1 VIEFPLSEGGKEG
14 GRKGGMERED
24 LLEAGDFGGG
34 QQAEAQWAFVV
45 HGADDLYGGAAVLG
59 GHDNIPEGGRGGGR
73 RHECTRNE

>member
-1 VIEFPLSEGGKEG
+1 
-14 GRKGGMERED
+14 MERED

-59 GHDNIPEGGRGGGR
+59 GHDNIPEGGREGGGMSVL
-73 RHECTRNE
+73 EMNKTATLETQPT